1 MNENKLK
8 LYEDIFIKYFPKVKC
23 FITRF
28 IKSSAIAEELTQDVF
43 VKIWENFD
51 KIMYIEYRDAYI
63 YRIARNAALDYITQ
77 KYKEESLIDNV
88 KLREGYSIEEE
99 MDAKELELLI
109 ELTVN
114 GMPPQRKKV
123 YEMSR
128 IDGLTNDEI
137 AKNLN
142 ISKKTVENHLNL
154 ALKRI
159 KKIITAFPFLFVII
173 ASHLQ

>member
-1 MNENKLK
+1 MNDNKLK
-8 LYEDIFIKYFPKVKC
+8 LYEELFMKYFPKVKC

-51 KIMYIEYRDAYI
+51 KIMYIEHQDAYI
-63 YRIARNAALDYITQ
+63 YRIARNAALDYIAQ
-77 KYKEESLIDNV
+77 RHKEESLIENF
-88 KLREGYSIEEE
+88 KLREDYSIEEE
-99 MDAKELELLI
+99 LDAKELELLI

-114 GMPPQRKKV
+114 GMPSQRRKV

-128 IDGLTNDEI
+128 IEGLTNDEI
-137 AKNLN
+137 AKDLN

-159 KKIITAFPFLFVII
+159 KKIITAFPFLSVII
-173 ASHLQ
+173 SAHLL